1 MNSDNFVYG
10 LLSPNASQKYANI
23 ENYEGFNQNRQTT
36 AQRGAGGLANYPS
49 GSIGGQRPGV
59 RQHTPRNADGT
70 PREKPTRI
78 SKLIDLFFADYFVDS
93 YEDSD
98 IDETPKLKKQVEE
111 YKAREAKYIQEI
123 DTLTIHNNDLATQL
137 EEFNDNNHST
147 VVTLEQRID
156 SLTSENVKMRD
167 EMDLLKE
174 ELVVLKK
181 SSKSTRYAIEDY
193 EQQLKQQRTKNNSL
207 IEDLASAQAEASML
221 NGKIADLSASL
232 AYSEQQCA
240 NMAKK
245 LAQERENAASE
256 LCAARTD
263 NAKLRIEYERVLTE
277 LQETHAAHRERIRLL
292 EDDRGRLQ
300 NELRE
305 SKIDL
310 QSSIKEAND
319 FKRKSIAL
327 SMPIPTREMTMALT
341 NKDEEI
347 HRLNL
352 MISSL
357 EERHR
362 TTIKEVEA
370 THELLSADMVAKD
383 KALLK
388 SKAEIAGLSEQLDAM
403 IKHKLELQS
412 RIGFLERVVKDKDE
426 AIESIQDR
434 AGAAQT
440 AVALS
445 NGQHSIDVSALRA
458 QIKEKNC
465 EITRLQDEMRNVLQ
479 SKNAEINALKLNV
492 TTLTERVREY
502 RDRLMESGSP
512 SSSKVNDLKLLQVLG
527 KESSSTHDST
537 ESEIGALEKELSI
550 KNILIKKKDED
561 IDFFRSQLVLREAE
575 IERLLSSQTGTCSKQ
590 PRTPL
595 KAVLKKSKSKN

>member
-10 LLSPNASQKYANI
+10 LLSPNTSQKYANI
-23 ENYEGFNQNRQTT
+23 ENYEGFNQNRQTA

>member
-10 LLSPNASQKYANI
+10 LLSPNTSQKYANI
-23 ENYEGFNQNRQTT
+23 ENYEGFNQNRQTA

-352 MISSL
+352 TISSL

-370 THELLSADMVAKD
+370 AHELLSADMVAKD

-575 IERLLSSQTGTCSKQ
+575 IERLLSSQTSTCSKQ

-595 KAVLKKSKSKN
+595 KAVLKKSKSKS

>member
-10 LLSPNASQKYANI
+10 LLSPNTSQKYANI
-23 ENYEGFNQNRQTT
+23 ENYEGFNQNRQTA

-59 RQHTPRNADGT
+59 RQHTPRNTDGT

-156 SLTSENVKMRD
+156 SLTSENVKIRE

-352 MISSL
+352 TISSL

-370 THELLSADMVAKD
+370 AHELLSADMVAKD

-575 IERLLSSQTGTCSKQ
+575 IERLLSSQTSTCSKQ

-595 KAVLKKSKSKN
+595 KAVLKKSKSKS

>member
-1 MNSDNFVYG
+1 MNSDHFVYG
-10 LLSPNASQKYANI
+10 LLSPNTSQKYANI
-23 ENYEGFNQNRQTT
+23 ENYEGFNQNRQIAT
-36 AQRGAGGLANYPS
+36 QRGAGGLANCPS
-49 GSIGGQRPGV
+49 ESIGGRRPGV

-98 IDETPKLKKQVEE
+98 IDETPKLKKQIEE

-123 DTLTIHNNDLATQL
+123 DTLTIHNNDLTTQL
-137 EEFNDNNHST
+137 EEFNDNDNST

-156 SLTSENVKMRD
+156 SLTSENAKMRE

-181 SSKSTRYAIEDY
+181 SSKSTLYAIEDY
-193 EQQLKQQRTKNNSL
+193 EQQLKQQRAKNNSL

-221 NGKIADLSASL
+221 SGKITDLSASL

-240 NMAKK
+240 NMARK
-245 LAQERENAASE
+245 LAQERESAASE

-263 NAKLRIEYERVLTE
+263 SAKLRIEYERVLTE

-292 EDDRGRLQ
+292 EDDRGRLR

-327 SMPIPTREMTMALT
+327 SMPIPTREVTMALT

-352 MISSL
+352 TISSL

-370 THELLSADMVAKD
+370 AHELLSADMVAKD
-383 KALLK
+383 KALSE

-403 IKHKLELQS
+403 IKLKLELQS
-412 RIGFLERVVKDKDE
+412 RICFLERVVKDKDE

-434 AGAAQT
+434 ASAAQT
-440 AVALS
+440 AVAFS
-445 NGQHSIDVSALRA
+445 NGQHSIDVSELRT

-465 EITRLQDEMRNVLQ
+465 EITRLQDEMRNMLQ
-479 SKNAEINALKLNV
+479 SKNAEISALKLNV

-512 SSSKVNDLKLLQVLG
+512 SSSRVNDLKLLQVLG

-537 ESEIGALEKELSI
+537 ESEICALEKELSI

-575 IERLLSSQTGTCSKQ
+575 IERLLSSQTSTCSKQ

-595 KAVLKKSKSKN
+595 KTVLKKSRSKN

>member
-10 LLSPNASQKYANI
+10 LLSPNTSQKYANI
-23 ENYEGFNQNRQTT
+23 ENYEGFNQNRQTA

-59 RQHTPRNADGT
+59 RQHTPRNTDGT

-156 SLTSENVKMRD
+156 SLTSENVKMRE

-352 MISSL
+352 TISSL

-370 THELLSADMVAKD
+370 AHELLSADMVAKD

-465 EITRLQDEMRNVLQ
+465 EITRLQDEMRSVLQ

-575 IERLLSSQTGTCSKQ
+575 IERLLSSQTSTCSKQ

-595 KAVLKKSKSKN
+595 KAVLKKSKSKS

>member
-10 LLSPNASQKYANI
+10 LLSPNTSQKYANI
-23 ENYEGFNQNRQTT
+23 ENYEGFNQNRQTA

-59 RQHTPRNADGT
+59 RQHTPRNTDGT

-156 SLTSENVKMRD
+156 SLTSENVKIRE

-207 IEDLASAQAEASML
+207 IEDFASAQAEASML

-352 MISSL
+352 TISSL

-370 THELLSADMVAKD
+370 AHELLSADMVAKD

-575 IERLLSSQTGTCSKQ
+575 IERLLSSQTSTCSKQ

-595 KAVLKKSKSKN
+595 KAVLKKSKSKS

>member
-10 LLSPNASQKYANI
+10 LLSPNTSQKYANI
-23 ENYEGFNQNRQTT
+23 ENYEGFNQNRQTA

-59 RQHTPRNADGT
+59 RQHTPRNTDGT

-156 SLTSENVKMRD
+156 SLTSENVKIRE

-221 NGKIADLSASL
+221 NGKIVDLSASL

-352 MISSL
+352 TISSL

-370 THELLSADMVAKD
+370 AHELLSADMVAKD

-575 IERLLSSQTGTCSKQ
+575 IERLLSSQTSTCSKQ

-595 KAVLKKSKSKN
+595 KAVLKKSKSKS